1 MEQLTYSDKFW
12 TKWYRMLGM
21 PEELPEPESSTL
33 QSIYRVWTEKVPPE
47 KPALVC
53 GGYEMTAG
61 EMIDASKRM
70 TSALIDLGM
79 SKGDTVATLV
89 GNGIP
94 VAIGI
99 LGILGADMTWQPMST
114 LHKEPEIERQLK
126 ESGAK
131 TIICYERFLDMVKSL
146 QDRTD
151 IANIIVTSERDFT
164 AVQEGSVEDPPGA
177 YQLRNLLAEAEATMP
192 TFKCEE
198 DDVQVL
204 LFTGGATG
212 VPKGV
217 QLSRRNMDF
226 VDQVIGGLLGPLEDV
241 LTGNISMVVAQHIFH
256 IGLGILMIGLRL
268 GCTIYLV
275 YDPRDTKTI
284 YHYLTKPG
292 VYFALYAPGQIARMV
307 QLEGFEME
315 KIGHVLSMSGM
326 AALSPEL
333 GEKYRSKTGQ
343 VPFQAYGQTES
354 TGLITLNLPAVLSN
368 LGLGSSLRS
377 PRVQRILSAVMP
389 VLNPLFMRL
398 LAFQIKLIGPQR
410 FFGSSSHRIMGFL
423 NKRGQQQRTEEMVRD
438 DIKSIGIPLWNTD
451 IKMVDMDDGSTI
463 VPVGKV
469 GELCFRGA
477 QRMKGYLRTEEGYTG
492 PGYDEEGYVHTGDA
506 AYMDEDGRLFL
517 VDRTKD
523 MINVSGFKVYGTTVE
538 DVVYEHPS
546 VAMCAAFAAVD
557 EEDPTNERVKLVVQ
571 LKEEYEPEDR
581 IREEILGLCEDKLA
595 PYAKP
600 KYFEFLDEIPMLHTE
615 KIDKMF
621 LRKREEKLRQG

>member
-1 MEQLTYSDKFW
+1 MEQLTYTDKFW

-21 PEELPEPESSTL
+21 PEELPEPGHSTV
-33 QSIYRVWTEKVPPE
+33 QSIYKVWTEKVPPE
-47 KPALVC
+47 KTALVC

-61 EMIDASKRM
+61 EMIDAVKRM
-70 TSALIDLGM
+70 TSALINLGM
-79 SKGDTVATLV
+79 SKGDTVATLM

-94 VAIGI
+94 VAISI
-99 LGILGADMTWQPMST
+99 LGILCSDMTWQPIST
-114 LHKEPEIERQLK
+114 LHKEPEIARQLK
-126 ESGAK
+126 ASGAK
-131 TIICYERFLDMVKSL
+131 TIICYERFLDMARDL
-146 QDRTD
+146 QEKTD

-164 AVQEGSVEDPPGA
+164 AVQEGAVEDPPGA
-177 YQLRNLLAEAEATMP
+177 HQLRNLLAQSEPVTP
-192 TFKCEE
+192 PFKAEE
-198 DDVQVL
+198 DDVQIL

-226 VDQVIGGLLGPLEDV
+226 VNQVMGGLLGPLEDV
-241 LTGNISMVVAQHIFH
+241 LIGSISMVVAQHIFH

-268 GCTIYLV
+268 GCTVYLV
-275 YDPRDTKTI
+275 YDPRDTKTL

-307 QLEGFEME
+307 QLDGFDME

-333 GEKYRSKTGQ
+333 GEKYRNKTGQ

-368 LGLGSSLRS
+368 LGLGASMRS
-377 PRVQRILSAVMP
+377 PRVQRILMAVMP

-398 LAFQIKLIGPQR
+398 LTLQIKLIGPQR
-410 FFGSSSHRIMGFL
+410 LFGSSSHRIMDFL
-423 NKRGQQQRTEEMVRD
+423 NKRGQRQRTEKMVRD
-438 DIKSIGIPLWNTD
+438 DIKSIGIPTWNTD
-451 IKMVDMDDGSTI
+451 IKIVDMDDGSTI

-469 GELCFRGA
+469 GELCFRGT
-477 QRMKGYLRTEEGYTG
+477 QRMKGYLPVEEGYTG

-523 MINVSGFKVYGTTVE
+523 MINVSGFKVYGTTVG
-538 DVVYEHPS
+538 DVAYEHS
-546 VAMCAAFAAVD
+546 CVAMCAAFSAPD
-557 EEDPTNERVKLVVQ
+557 ENEPTNERVKLVVQ
-571 LKEEYEPEDR
+571 LKEGYEPEDS
-581 IREEILGLCEDKLA
+581 IKEEILGLCEDKLP

-615 KIDKMF
+615 KVNKKF
-621 LRKREEKLRQG
+621 LRERELELR